1 MALAQFRLSGFL
13 VIVLLNTFLKPFTKR
28 IKDKSAYFFIV
39 TYLELDSAIY
49 FHATFLRSN

>member
-1 MALAQFRLSGFL
+1 MASAQFRLSGFL

-39 TYLELDSAIY
+39 HLS
-49 FHATFLRSN
+49 